1 MTVYI
6 VCEKREQDVIK
17 DVIKDNF
24 KDFLVEFI
32 QAESVPLKLS
42 DSIVVVSKN
51 VILDFRGICVGE
63 KIENLYVFYSNRIFQ
78 VSDDEKL
85 VEKRSQMISSQN
97 WDMAKRINGVLVA
110 IDFLLHR
117 EDSKGMPDYLQ
128 IETTSYCNAK
138 CVMCSHY
145 FSNNKDACHL
155 SNNTLNNMED
165 AIQLSSTISLNGMG
179 EPFMSPEVC
188 NQIDYYRQFGNR
200 IVTNTNLSI
209 LDDRIIAQINSC
221 FDWLEI
227 SIDGASPKLYEAVRK
242 NLKYDTLKA
251 NLTRLK
257 QECPNVRKH
266 IAMVVM
272 RQNVHE
278 MPALVELAYEAG
290 ANIIT
295 FMTLNANIIIQNS
308 ADEMSNYPKVLEYY
322 SVKALEVGKRL
333 GIPVIVPNAITLN
346 YDIKFDDIV
355 DELDVMNSTEKF
367 KTEEQEKEMY
377 KVANIV
383 DEYLQEND
391 EIQYDTVPS
400 KVKCRGICDWILKQS
415 YIDLHGNVAMCCR
428 NQSFHMGNVNKTG
441 CFENVWTGEFYKK
454 LRRIFYSGY
463 IPESCLKCG
472 LIESGNLHH
481 LIVDTDDKFYA
492 EPQYKNRQKK
502 VLLELLMKESE

>member
-6 VCEKREQDVIK
+6 VCEKKEQDVIK
-17 DVIKDNF
+17 NVVMDNF
-24 KDFLVEFI
+24 KDSLVEFI
-32 QAESVPLKLS
+32 SAESVPLKLS

-51 VILDFRGICVGE
+51 AILDFRGICVGE
-63 KIENLYVFYSNRIFQ
+63 KIDNLHVCYSNMIFQ

-85 VEKRSQMISSQN
+85 VEKRTQMISSHN
-97 WDMAKRINGVLVA
+97 WDMAKKINGVLVA

-145 FSNNKDACHL
+145 FNNNKDACHL
-155 SNNTLNNMED
+155 SNGTLNNMED

-179 EPFMSPEVC
+179 EPFISPEVC

-209 LDDRIIAQINSC
+209 MNDRIIAQINGC

-227 SIDGASPKLYEAVRK
+227 SIDGASPGLYEAIRK

-257 QECPNVRKH
+257 KECPNVRKH
-266 IAMVVM
+266 IATVIM

-290 ANIIT
+290 ASIIT

-333 GIPVIVPNAITLN
+333 GIPVIVPNLAMLN
-346 YDIKFDDIV
+346 YEIKFEDII
-355 DELDVMNSTEKF
+355 DELDIMNRTEKF

-428 NQSFHMGNVNKTG
+428 NQSFHMGNVNEEG
-441 CFENVWTGEFYKK
+441 CFENVWTGDFYKK

-463 IPESCLKCG
+463 IPESCLRCG

-481 LIVDTDDKFYA
+481 LIVDTDEQFYA
-492 EPQYKNRQKK
+492 EPQYKKRQKK
-502 VLLELLMKESE
+502 VLMELLTKESE